1 MDDTIGNTTI
11 FCIIEFPPAGKYC
24 KALFPT
30 RQDFKTAL
38 GIAWKLRKIG
48 KPIGD
53 IDMLN
58 ASMCLNRDL
67 KFVTKDKDYLNIRLI
82 EPRFK
87 LKLVK

>member
-1 MDDTIGNTTI
+1 MDGAVGDTTI

-24 KALFPT
+24 KALSPT

-38 GIAWKLRKIG
+38 DIAWKLRKSG
-48 KPIGD
+48 KPIGAID
-53 IDMLN
+53 IIN
-58 ASMCLNRDL
+58 ASTCLNRDL
-67 KFVTKDKDYLNIRLI
+67 KLITKDKDYLNIKLI